1 MRDGRSRLSIAGM
14 SATSMAR
21 LYALALV
28 PLLGPVAAVDDAV
41 FLQAQAPPPS
51 PVTCEAWCPRA
62 TCCSFCDDPACSGC
76 GAVRDCGVQASA
88 TPQASAPESAG
99 RSDPSA
105 APGFQSGPDGFLYA
119 NGRRFYIKGVN
130 WWGSETANTV
140 PGGLHRRTMDELL
153 DFIAEQGFNA
163 IRLLLN
169 HHSVLVNGKV
179 NQGAFNEGLNPEFVD
194 LRYRDMI
201 DLVVRSA
208 AKKRLLVMVNVHQTK
223 ATTWPGDL
231 MWYDASVSEADALRS
246 WGILAELLC
255 PHWNAFAADLVNEP
269 VKASWG
275 RGTPTDWNKAAER
288 FGDKVLS
295 VCPRLLIVVQGVGG
309 EPGAPN
315 DGGIAEGYF
324 WGENFVGA
332 RTAPIKLVDMTKLV
346 YSPHTYG
353 PGVYRDQPYFPPS
366 WEGTPSYPSNMV
378 DVWDRHF
385 GFVQQATGRAVLIG
399 EFGGFYTGDDRL
411 WQDAV
416 VDYFVDRG
424 FGAFYFGLNPDSV
437 DTGGLLRKDWATP
450 EEGKL
455 ALLKKLPASS
465 VAALIGEAPPS
476 PDPPPPPPRPPGPPP
491 PPHLSAALMARFVK
505 PPPPPRWPSPPPPP
519 WFPRSGHKHKP
530 AKASGHGSVVEDASA
545 SGAVIVTQSSS
556 SAAPEIL
563 GSRNV
568 ILRADT
574 SSRGSNSGD
583 TNGHPSVML
592 VTLVAAAAV
601 ALLLMI
607 FNPQV
612 RASTIG
618 VLLQPCQAARPERTA
633 EQEVRAK
640 PRAAAYGKLGK
651 DEEQATVRDEEEDD
665 DDEKEEEE
673 EEEAAAVPRR
683 PKKSRARKGGDA
695 SRPTRQSAPAPIAP
709 TQTPADDAG
718 DRQPPVSCGRSSGDA
733 TANGGAASLAPGQ
746 RVRVHGLK
754 AAPQHNGKTGIVI
767 EQTETGDGVVRWNV
781 CLAGGEKLALREA
794 NIEQLGAGIDA
805 MVAAL
810 EQAGEHQ
817 KAALLRA
824 SLSK

>member
-1 MRDGRSRLSIAGM
+1 M
-14 SATSMAR
+14 STSTA
-21 LYALALV
+21 LLCALALV
-28 PLLGPVAAVDDAV
+28 PLLEPVAAADGSV
-41 FLQAQAPPPS
+41 FLRAQAPPPS
-51 PVTCEAWCPRA
+51 PSVCEAWCPRT

-76 GAVRDCGVQASA
+76 GAVRDCGMQSSASA
-88 TPQASAPESAG
+88 ASPQTSESESTH
-99 RSDPSA
+99 RSDPST

-119 NGRRFYIKGVN
+119 NGRRFHIKGVN

-163 IRLLLN
+163 VRLLLN

-231 MWYDASVSEADALRS
+231 MWYDASVSEADAIRS

-315 DGGIAEGYF
+315 DGGIGEGYF

-332 RTAPIKLVDMTKLV
+332 RTAPVKLVDMTKLV

-353 PGVYRDQPYFPPS
+353 PGVYREQPYFPPS
-366 WEGTPSYPSNMV
+366 WEGNPSYPSNMV

-399 EFGGFYTGDDRL
+399 EFGGFYTGDDKL
-411 WQDAV
+411 WQDKV
-416 VDYFVDRG
+416 VDYFVEKG

-465 VAALIGEAPPS
+465 VASLIGEAPPS

-491 PPHLSAALMARFVK
+491 PPHLSAALMARFLK
-505 PPPPPRWPSPPPPP
+505 SPPPPRRPSPPPPP
-519 WFPRSGHKHKP
+519 WFPTSGHKHKP
-530 AKASGHGSVVEDASA
+530 ATGSGDG
-545 SGAVIVTQSSS
+545 GAVAAASTAGAVPTTQLSSS
-556 SAAPEIL
+556 HTAAPEIL

-568 ILRADT
+568 IRADA
-574 SSRGSNSGD
+574 SSRGSGSGETD
-583 TNGHPSVML
+583 GHPSVML
-592 VTLVAAAAV
+592 MTLVAAVAV

-618 VLLQPCQAARPERTA
+618 VLLQPLQGARPERA
-633 EQEVRAK
+633 VEQEVRAK

-651 DEEQATVRDEEEDD
+651 DEEQAPVRDEDEDE
-665 DDEKEEEE
+665 EKEEEE
-673 EEEAAAVPRR
+673 EEEEPVAAPTR
-683 PKKSRARKGGDA
+683 PKKSRARKGSDA

-709 TQTPADDAG
+709 TQPAADEA
-718 DRQPPVSCGRSSGDA
+718 PVSCGDDA
-733 TANGGAASLAPGQ
+733 ITNGGVASLAPGQ
-746 RVRVHGLK
+746 RVRIHGLK
-754 AAPQHNGKTGIVI
+754 AAAQHNGKTGIVI
-767 EQTETGDGVVRWNV
+767 EQTETGDGAVRWNV

-810 EQAGEHQ
+810 EQAGEHE